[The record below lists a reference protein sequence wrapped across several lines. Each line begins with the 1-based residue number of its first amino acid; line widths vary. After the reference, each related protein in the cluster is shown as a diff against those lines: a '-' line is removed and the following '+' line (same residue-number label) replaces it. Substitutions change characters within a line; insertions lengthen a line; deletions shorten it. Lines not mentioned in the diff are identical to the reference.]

1 MIITSVKAQ
10 NVLKYAELQLENLP
24 EKGII
29 AVSGHNESGKS
40 SIGETVCFALFGRTF
55 SLNPEELEKIIN
67 LYKINNLTNA
77 IDILNDLPREEL
89 VKLSL
94 GMCHEIYKNKN
105 IYKYINI

>member
-1 MIITSVKAQ
+1 MIITGVKAQ

-55 SLNPEELEKIIN
+55 SLNPEELEKIIRWGEEDCSVSLTFKVEEQEYS
-67 LYKINNLTNA
+67 LYRYL
-77 IDILNDLPREEL
+77 D
-89 VKLSL
+89 
-94 GMCHEIYKNKN
+94 KNGN
-105 IYKYINI
+105 HTA